1 MTADGAAGDSRV
13 QVDSE
18 GRMGL
23 DNGPCGQRIA
33 VSSITIDPNSR
44 ANIRSRELS
53 LRQKSAR

>member
-1 MTADGAAGDSRV
+1 
-13 QVDSE
+13 
-18 GRMGL
+18 MGL